1 MNALR
6 AQTAMPP
13 LSQTASS
20 RPATEATRAETDAG
34 TITADAASRG
44 IDPNLG
50 LMATPVRALLR
61 REPVALA
68 PSASIREAALL
79 MRDAHVSSVLVL
91 DKARLVGI
99 VTDSDLRNRVVAL
112 GLDSRRPLSEILTAD
127 PLVVDVHT
135 TAFDAMLLMARMKL
149 HHVPV
154 VDGTRV
160 VGMVTTSD
168 VAEHHSTS
176 AVVLAI
182 EIYRQNDIEG
192 LQRVSRR
199 VRDLQVDL
207 AAADAN
213 AQATGRV
220 ITAITDALTIRLLQ
234 MAEEALGPPPVA
246 YAWVAAGSQARREQT
261 ARSDQDN
268 CMILSD
274 DYDPATHGAYFEAL
288 ARSVCDGLDAC
299 GYIHCPG
306 EMMAMTDRWR
316 QPQSRW
322 REYFDGWIN
331 APEPRALMLTCV
343 FFDLRCVFGDAGLLD
358 ELRRETL
365 QSTQA
370 NGIFLAHMAH
380 NAVKRRP
387 PLSLFGRLST
397 ARSGEHRGTIDIK
410 HLAIAPIVDLARI
423 FALATGQPAVN
434 TDHRL
439 EVAGHGAE
447 LSEQGARDLR
457 DALEHLAAL
466 RIRHQARQIRAGQ
479 TPDSFIAPESL
490 SNFEREQLKDAF
502 RVVAQ
507 MQDALGQ
514 RYQSGRF

>member
-1 MNALR
+1 
-6 AQTAMPP
+6 MPP
-13 LSQTASS
+13 MSKTPPSV
-20 RPATEATRAETDAG
+20 PEAAPKPDARNSAAL
-34 TITADAASRG
+34 TADAASRSV
-44 IDPNLG
+44 DPNLG

-61 REPVALA
+61 REPVWLA
-68 PSASIREAALL
+68 PSASIRDAAVL
-79 MRDAHVSSVLVL
+79 MRDARVSSILVV
-91 DKARLVGI
+91 DDERLVGI
-99 VTDSDLRNRVVAL
+99 VTDSDLRNRVVAT
-112 GLDSRRPLSEILTAD
+112 GLDSQRTLAEILTKE
-127 PLVVDVHT
+127 PMVVDVHT

-154 VDGTRV
+154 VDGTRL

-182 EIYRQNDIEG
+182 EIYRQNDVEG
-192 LQRVSRR
+192 LNRVTRR

-207 AAADAN
+207 AAADAT

-220 ITAITDALTIRLLQ
+220 ITAITDAVTIRLLQ
-234 MAEEALGPPPVA
+234 LAETELGPPPVP

-274 DYDPATHGAYFEAL
+274 DYDPAAHGAYFEAL
-288 ARSVCDGLDAC
+288 ARTVCDGLDAC
-299 GYIHCPG
+299 GYVHCPG

-331 APEPRALMLTCV
+331 TPEPMALMLTCV
-343 FFDLRCVFGDAGLLD
+343 FFDLRCVHGEVALLD
-358 ELRRETL
+358 DLRRETL
-365 QSTQA
+365 RSTQA

-380 NAVKRRP
+380 NALKRRP

-410 HLAIAPIVDLARI
+410 HLAITPIVDLARI
-423 FALATGQPAVN
+423 FALAAGQAAVN

-439 EVAGHGAE
+439 EMAGHGAE

-466 RIRHQARQIRAGQ
+466 RIRHQARQIHAGQ
-479 TPDSFIAPESL
+479 APDSYLPPETL
-490 SNFEREQLKDAF
+490 SNFEREQLKDAL
-502 RVVAQ
+502 RVVSD